1 MVEIVAALAIAPW
14 SQPLRFLPM
23 PGWRTGTNGTFDS
36 SYGPVPR
43 VASPKESTAWTARG
57 VRYRDRR
64 TADPPD
70 ATLSRLPR
78 GAILVFATIYES
90 GQSAGRRVQL
100 RLDRARR
107 FPCCDG
113 TYVAGGE
120 YALSGLGPGAAYS
133 VIVRIY
139 FGSRP
144 TRSMRTQ
151 AQRALDHLELP
162 RCG

>member
-14 SQPLRFLPM
+14 SHPVRFVPM
-23 PGWRTGTNGTFDS
+23 PGWRSGTNGTFDS
-36 SYGPVPR
+36 SYGPVPH
-43 VASPKESTAWTARG
+43 VATPKESTAWMARG

-70 ATLSRLPR
+70 ATLARLPR

-90 GQSAGRRVQL
+90 GAEHGTRIRL

-113 TYVAGGE
+113 TYVPGGE
-120 YALSGLGPGAAYS
+120 FALSGLGPGAAYS
-133 VIVRIY
+133 VVVRVY

-144 TRSMRTQ
+144 THSMRAQ
-151 AQRALDHLELP
+151 AQRALDHLALP
-162 RCG
+162 RPR